1 MSSAKKEKAKTK
13 NKSLLGPAV
22 LAMIFVSAII
32 VFALTTGGD
41 FIAASLGLGPYPV
54 ERIVTICAIVSVVLL
69 ALIWGLEKLFFFS
82 GRKGARRTWW
92 RNKHKTD
99 NAPEENAANTFVDE
113 KERAENSFS
122 AEPLIDHLHLRYRRR
137 WKTKVRLLL
146 VQGTDSDIEKVVPGL
161 KRDHWQ
167 ESDGVVL
174 IHGGLAENVPDG
186 EFLDVLKEVRPQRAL
201 DGVVQ
206 VMSAAAL
213 PDTAK
218 QDTLV
223 RVRLKTDA
231 LLGWQLPVWLWLVR
245 EGTWAH
251 DGGGVPPTGALFGSG
266 ATTEETC
273 ETLTTLSSEL
283 QTPGVA
289 ALLENSQHHWLL
301 SLSKA
306 LRGSLRRSLVPLL
319 TTLMSGPAPY
329 RLRGVIFSP
338 ALPGTETVPHARLS
352 PAVWL
357 ELENDSLQVHAR
369 KIGFHWQKVLRLVL
383 LGVVLLWGA
392 GTLLSLSVNRAQI
405 WLAQNTARVAADTK
419 QPLPERLRNQLAL
432 QQTIAR
438 LQNREVHG
446 APWYTRF
453 GLNQDS
459 DTLKMLWPLYARNN
473 QQLMRDAL
481 ADELHRQLNAFVQLP
496 PASDAR
502 TSATQKTYSLL
513 KGYLMLGRPDKAD
526 ANWLAGNMLKA
537 WPHRNGVPD
546 NVWQTQAPK
555 LLGFYSQNLPTH
567 PEWKIIPDREL
578 VGTVRQILLKQIG
591 QRNAESGLYQE
602 MLGRIARNWPDLT
615 LTDMTG
621 DTDPS
626 SLFSS
631 EEVVPG
637 MFTRQAWEE
646 QVEDA
651 IDEVVKTRRD
661 EIDWV
666 LTDKTHQPGSDVSPE
681 ALKERL
687 TERYFTDFGNAWL
700 NMANGTQWHEAASL
714 SEAIA
719 QLNLLA
725 DVRQSPLVALM
736 NTLAW
741 QGQTG
746 AKGEALADTL
756 VDSAKKLMGRKKNAK
771 QFIEQAQG
779 PKGPLDGVF
788 GPLTGLMA
796 GKDGT
801 GSNGNLSFQS
811 WLARVTQVRLKLQQV
826 TSAPDPQAMA
836 QMLAQTVFQ
845 GKAID
850 LTDTRDYGSLVA
862 ASLGQEWNGFG
873 QALFVQ
879 PLDLAWRQV
888 LAPAA
893 GSLNARWQSTIVSQ
907 WNTAFAGRY
916 PFKATGSDAS
926 LPLLAQFLRSDSGR
940 IAAFIKTNLGGMLHQ
955 VGSHWVVDPA
965 ASQGMSIS
973 PAFLVTINKL
983 ADISDIVFAQG
994 DAGVHFELM
1003 ARPSRDVA
1011 RMQLT
1016 LDDQKLDY
1024 FNQMESWQSFTW
1036 PGNTYYPGVDLSW
1049 RSTSTE
1055 MRLYESNQG
1064 SWGFI
1069 RLLDKAL
1076 ITPLDSS
1083 RTQLVWITPDG
1094 NPLKLIMRSELGD
1107 GPLALL
1113 KLQGFSLP
1121 QTIFAV
1127 GAADGSLIL
1136 AGDE

>member
-1 MSSAKKEKAKTK
+1 MSRDKKENTK
-13 NKSLLGPAV
+13 PKSLLGLAV
-22 LAMIFVSAII
+22 LALIFVSAIM
-32 VFALTTGGD
+32 VFALTIGSD
-41 FIAASLGLGPYPV
+41 FVAKTFGLGPYPI
-54 ERIVTICAIVSVVLL
+54 EWIVMLCAIVSVILL
-69 ALIWGLEKLFFFS
+69 TLLWGLEQLFFIS
-82 GRKGARRTWW
+82 GRKGARRIWG
-92 RNKHKTD
+92 RNKESSGSLPD
-99 NAPEENAANTFVDE
+99 RNAADAFVDE
-113 KERAENSFS
+113 KERAEKSFS
-122 AEPLIDHLHLRYRRR
+122 AEALIDHLRLRYRRR

-146 VQGTDSDIEKVVPGL
+146 IQGTDSDIEKVVPGL

-167 ESDGVVL
+167 ESNGIVL
-174 IHGGLAENVPDG
+174 IHGGLAENVPDD
-186 EFLDVLKEVRPQRAL
+186 EFLSVLKEVRPQRPL

-206 VMSAAAL
+206 VMNTAAL
-213 PDTAK
+213 PDMAK
-218 QDTLV
+218 QDNLV
-223 RVRLKTDA
+223 RVRQKTDA
-231 LLGWQLPVWLWLVR
+231 LLGWQLPVWLWVVR
-245 EGTWAH
+245 EGAWEH
-251 DGGGVPPTGALFGSG
+251 DGDGVPSTGALFGSG
-266 ATTEETC
+266 AIKEEVHA
-273 ETLTTLSSEL
+273 TLATLSSEL

-289 ALLENSQHHWLL
+289 ALLDNSQHHWLL

-306 LRGSLRRSLVPLL
+306 LRGSLRRSLIPLL
-319 TTLMSGPAPY
+319 ITLMSGPAPY
-329 RLRGVIFSP
+329 RLRGVMFSP
-338 ALPGTETVPHARLS
+338 VLSGTITVPHARLS
-352 PAVWL
+352 PPVWQA
-357 ELENDSLQVHAR
+357 LENDSLQVHAR
-369 KIGFHWQKVLRLVL
+369 KIGVHWQKVQRLVL
-383 LGVVLLWGA
+383 LGLVLLWGT
-392 GTLLSLSVNRAQI
+392 GTLVSLSVNRTQI
-405 WLAQNTARVAADTK
+405 WLAQDTARVAADTK

-438 LQNREVHG
+438 LQNREAHG

-473 QQLMRDAL
+473 QQLMRDVL

-496 PASDAR
+496 PASSAR
-502 TSATQKTYSLL
+502 TSATRKTYGLL
-513 KGYLMLGRPDKAD
+513 KGYLMLARPDKAD
-526 ANWLAGNMLKA
+526 ANWLADNMLKV
-537 WPHRNGVPD
+537 WPHRSGVPD
-546 NVWQTQAPK
+546 SVWQTQAPK
-555 LLGFYSQNLPTH
+555 LLAFYAQNLPVH
-567 PEWKIIPDREL
+567 PEWKITPDREL

-615 LTDMTG
+615 LADMTG
-621 DTDPS
+621 DTDAS

-631 EEVVPG
+631 EEGVPG

-666 LTDKTHQPGSDVSPE
+666 LTDKTHQAGSDISPE
-681 ALKERL
+681 ALKQRL
-687 TERYFTDFGNAWL
+687 TERYFTDFGNVWL
-700 NMANGTQWHEAASL
+700 NMANSIQWHEAASL

-746 AKGEALADTL
+746 AKGERLADSL
-756 VDSAKKLMGRKKNAK
+756 VDSAKKLVGRKKNAK

-779 PKGPLDGVF
+779 PKNPLDGVF
-788 GPLTGLMA
+788 GPLTGLMT

-801 GSNGNLSFQS
+801 GLNGNLSFQS

-826 TSAPDPQAMA
+826 TSAPDPQAMS

-893 GSLNARWQSTIVSQ
+893 GSLNARWQSTIVTQ

-926 LPLLAQFLRSDSGR
+926 LPLLAQFLRGDSGR
-940 IAAFIKTNLGGMLHQ
+940 IAAFIKTNLGGILHQ
-955 VGSHWVVDPA
+955 EGGHWVVDPA
-965 ASQGMSIS
+965 ASQGMTVN
-973 PAFLVTINKL
+973 PAFLSAINQL
-983 ADISDIVFAQG
+983 ADIADIVFAQG
-994 DAGVHFELM
+994 DAGVQFELM
-1003 ARPSRDVA
+1003 ARPSRNVA

-1016 LDDQKLDY
+1016 LDSQKLDY
-1024 FNQMESWQSFTW
+1024 FNQMESWQRFTW
-1036 PGNTYYPGVDLSW
+1036 PGNTWYPGVELSW

-1055 MRLYESNQG
+1055 MRLYTNNQG
-1064 SWGFI
+1064 NWGFI

-1094 NPLKLIMRSELGD
+1094 NPLKFILRSELGD

-1113 KLQGFSLP
+1113 KLKGFSLP

-1127 GAADGSLIL
+1127 GADDSRL
-1136 AGDE
+1136 ALTEAE

>member
-1 MSSAKKEKAKTK
+1 M
-13 NKSLLGPAV
+13 
-22 LAMIFVSAII
+22 
-32 VFALTTGGD
+32 
-41 FIAASLGLGPYPV
+41 
-54 ERIVTICAIVSVVLL
+54 
-69 ALIWGLEKLFFFS
+69 
-82 GRKGARRTWW
+82 
-92 RNKHKTD
+92 
-99 NAPEENAANTFVDE
+99 
-113 KERAENSFS
+113 
-122 AEPLIDHLHLRYRRR
+122 
-137 WKTKVRLLL
+137 
-146 VQGTDSDIEKVVPGL
+146 
-161 KRDHWQ
+161 
-167 ESDGVVL
+167 
-174 IHGGLAENVPDG
+174 
-186 EFLDVLKEVRPQRAL
+186 
-201 DGVVQ
+201 
-206 VMSAAAL
+206 
-213 PDTAK
+213 
-218 QDTLV
+218 
-223 RVRLKTDA
+223 
-231 LLGWQLPVWLWLVR
+231 
-245 EGTWAH
+245 
-251 DGGGVPPTGALFGSG
+251 
-266 ATTEETC
+266 
-273 ETLTTLSSEL
+273 
-283 QTPGVA
+283 
-289 ALLENSQHHWLL
+289 
-301 SLSKA
+301 
-306 LRGSLRRSLVPLL
+306 
-319 TTLMSGPAPY
+319 
-329 RLRGVIFSP
+329 
-338 ALPGTETVPHARLS
+338 
-352 PAVWL
+352 
-357 ELENDSLQVHAR
+357 
-369 KIGFHWQKVLRLVL
+369 
-383 LGVVLLWGA
+383 
-392 GTLLSLSVNRAQI
+392 
-405 WLAQNTARVAADTK
+405 
-419 QPLPERLRNQLAL
+419 
-432 QQTIAR
+432 
-438 LQNREVHG
+438 
-446 APWYTRF
+446 
-453 GLNQDS
+453 
-459 DTLKMLWPLYARNN
+459 
-473 QQLMRDAL
+473 
-481 ADELHRQLNAFVQLP
+481 
-496 PASDAR
+496 
-502 TSATQKTYSLL
+502 
-513 KGYLMLGRPDKAD
+513 
-526 ANWLAGNMLKA
+526 
-537 WPHRNGVPD
+537 
-546 NVWQTQAPK
+546 
-555 LLGFYSQNLPTH
+555 
-567 PEWKIIPDREL
+567 
-578 VGTVRQILLKQIG
+578 GTVRQILLKQIG

-615 LTDMTG
+615 LSDMTG
-621 DTDPS
+621 DTDAS
-626 SLFSS
+626 TLFSS

-651 IDEVVKTRRD
+651 IDQVVKTRRD

-681 ALKERL
+681 ALKQRL
-687 TERYFTDFGNAWL
+687 TERFFTDFGNAWL
-700 NMANGTQWHEAASL
+700 NMANSIQWHEASSL

-746 AKGEALADTL
+746 TKGEALADTL
-756 VDSAKKLMGRKKNAK
+756 VHSAKKLVGRQKSAK
-771 QFIEQAQG
+771 QFIKQAQG

-955 VGSHWVVDPA
+955 EGNHWVVDPA

-973 PAFLVTINKL
+973 PAFLAAINKL

-1011 RMQLT
+1011 RTQLT
-1016 LDDQKLDY
+1016 LDGQKLDY

-1049 RSTSTE
+1049 RSVNTE
-1055 MRLYESNQG
+1055 MRLYASNQG
-1064 SWGFI
+1064 NWGFI

-1094 NPLKLIMRSELGD
+1094 NPLKFIMRSELGD

-1121 QTIFAV
+1121 QTIFSV
-1127 GAADGSLIL
+1127 GATDGSLTL

>member
-1 MSSAKKEKAKTK
+1 MK
-13 NKSLLGPAV
+13 
-22 LAMIFVSAII
+22 
-32 VFALTTGGD
+32 
-41 FIAASLGLGPYPV
+41 IAS
-54 ERIVTICAIVSVVLL
+54 TFLL
-69 ALIWGLEKLFFFS
+69 ALLLGALSVCLIGGALLLWPDWVKDTFNIGPFSTTGIVIISLLLMLAALIIGWVLETVFAKNGEKQGKLDVVAS
-82 GRKGARRTWW
+82 GQQAAASQPEAKY
-92 RNKHKTD
+92 TD
-99 NAPEENAANTFVDE
+99 ADTSRFV
-113 KERAENSFS
+113 AE
-122 AEPLIDHLHLRYRRR
+122 ALVDHLRLRYRRR
-137 WKTKVRLLL
+137 WKAKVRLLL

-167 ESDGVVL
+167 ESDRIVL
-174 IHGGLAENVPDG
+174 IHGGLPESVPDD
-186 EFLDVLKEVRPQRAL
+186 EFLSVLKDVRPQRPL

-206 VMSAAAL
+206 VMNTAVL

-223 RVRLKTDA
+223 RVRQKTDA
-231 LLGWQLPVWLWLVR
+231 LLGWHLPVWLWLVR
-245 EGTWAH
+245 EDTWSH
-251 DGGGVPPTGALFGSG
+251 DGEGVPPTGVLFGPG
-266 ATTEETC
+266 ATTEEARS
-273 ETLTTLSSEL
+273 TLATLSSDL
-283 QTPGVA
+283 QTPGMA
-289 ALLENSQHHWLL
+289 ALLENSQHHWML

-306 LRGSLRRSLVPLL
+306 LRGSLRCSVDPLL

-338 ALPGTETVPHARLS
+338 VLPGTETVPHARLS
-352 PAVWL
+352 PPVWQA
-357 ELENDSLQVHAR
+357 LENDSLQVYAR

-383 LGVVLLWGA
+383 LCLVLFWGA
-392 GTLLSLSVNRAQI
+392 GTLLSLSVNRTQI
-405 WLAQNTARVAADTK
+405 WLAQDTARVAADTK
-419 QPLPERLRNQLAL
+419 QPLSERLRNQLAL

-459 DTLKMLWPLYARNN
+459 DTLKMLWPFYARNN

-502 TSATQKTYSLL
+502 TSATQKTYGLL
-513 KGYLMLGRPDKAD
+513 KGYLMLARPDKAD
-526 ANWLAGNMLKA
+526 ANWLAGNMLKV
-537 WPHRNGVPD
+537 WPHRSGVPD
-546 NVWQTQAPK
+546 SVWQTQAPK
-555 LLGFYSQNLPTH
+555 LLGFWAQNLPAH
-567 PEWKIIPDREL
+567 PEWKITPDREL
-578 VGTVRQILLKQIG
+578 IGTVRQILLKQIG

-602 MLGRIARNWPDLT
+602 MLGRIARNWPDLS
-615 LTDMTG
+615 LADMTG
-621 DTDPS
+621 DTDAS
-626 SLFSS
+626 TLFSS

-681 ALKERL
+681 ALKQRL
-687 TERYFTDFGNAWL
+687 TEHYFTDFGNAWL
-700 NMANGTQWHEAASL
+700 NMANSIQWHEAASL

-756 VDSAKKLMGRKKNAK
+756 VGSAKRLVGRQKSAK

-788 GPLTGLMA
+788 GPLTGLMD

-801 GSNGNLSFQS
+801 STNGNLSFQS

-836 QMLAQTVFQ
+836 WMLAQTVFQ

-907 WNTAFAGRY
+907 WNAAFAGRY

-955 VGSHWVVDPA
+955 EGNHWVVDPA

-973 PAFLVTINKL
+973 PAFLAAINKL

-1011 RMQLT
+1011 RTQLT
-1016 LDDQKLDY
+1016 LDGQKLDY

-1036 PGNTYYPGVDLSW
+1036 PGNTWYPGVDLSW

-1069 RLLDKAL
+1069 RLLDKAQV
-1076 ITPLDSS
+1076 TPLDSS
-1083 RTQLVWITPDG
+1083 HTQLVWITPDS
-1094 NPLKLIMRSELGD
+1094 NPLKFIMRSELGD

-1113 KLQGFSLP
+1113 KLKDFSLP
-1121 QTIFAV
+1121 QTIFSV
-1127 GAADGSLIL
+1127 GTTDRSLIL